1 MKPFNVDSTAPAT
14 GTGPDDV
21 LPAADAAAAA
31 DGRARRLHP
40 LVRIDYPVR
49 VVGYLFA
56 GVILGAAMLERPQ
69 PPWVWAALVV
79 WMLAWPHLVYQ
90 VALRMADSRRA
101 EQGNLALDSL
111 ALGFW
116 SAAVDFNPA
125 VVVVLFVGI
134 NTANLS
140 TGGMAGAAR
149 GVVMFVA
156 GGLLGGWQFGYE
168 FDPQLSVWSSTIGAV
183 GLVIFSGVFGFESNI
198 GVRRIIAARR
208 ELESRNRIIE
218 RQSRELEAAWKTAD
232 HERLAAEQARELAED
247 ANQTKSSFLANM
259 SHELRTPL
267 NAIIGYSEILEEEL
281 ADGDGA
287 DAALLRDVAR
297 IKGAGKHLLSLINDI
312 LDLSKIESGK
322 VEIQWEPVDLRQL
335 VEQVCSTLQ
344 PMLEANRNRLEVVV
358 DPGVSQIESDPTRL
372 RQVLLNLLSNAAKF
386 THEGRIVL
394 ELRCALDGAGVEQLH
409 VEVRDSGIG
418 MSDAQLTRLFQPF
431 VQADATTT
439 RKYGGTGLGLVIS
452 RRLCRLMGGDV
463 SVTSSPGQGSCF
475 TATFATRRPVQPPAG
490 LASPVPAAA
499 TPARAAAVLPAATEA
514 EAEVEAKADERIRA
528 LIEAAPLFLVLWRVA
543 DDTVLQVSPMCE
555 HLFGYRAD
563 ELVGQSMQKL
573 YGAHSVGGQT
583 LREALAR
590 DGAVGNHE
598 VRFLRADGAE
608 FLGRVSARALQYGGR
623 SCLIAGVAD
632 VSDLDEARR
641 ATEATSAAKSR
652 FLRSLSYSMR
662 THLTDIIGYADLL
675 AEARVNGAPPLRQV
689 DEARRIRES
698 GTRLL
703 SMLDAVLDYSRLD
716 IGELDIGCE
725 PVQLAP
731 LIDEVRLV
739 SEPLV
744 ERHGN
749 WLAVSEVPD
758 LWVSADRHRLKQA
771 LLQLISN
778 AAKFSGREEVTLQV
792 RAADGDRV
800 DIQVRDRGRGMT
812 PQALQLAL
820 APFGAAGDA
829 LPPAGGSG
837 LGLALCRRVCERM
850 GGEFIAESTP
860 GRGSRFTLRLALAQ
874 PGLLPAPAGTAAPSA
889 D

>member
-1 MKPFNVDSTAPAT
+1 MRPFNVDSTAPAT
-14 GTGPDDV
+14 STEPGHEPGV
-21 LPAADAAAAA
+21 AA
-31 DGRARRLHP
+31 GGGVGARRLHP

-49 VVGYLFA
+49 VVGYLFC
-56 GVILGAAMLERPQ
+56 GLILLAALLERPQ

-90 VALRMADSRRA
+90 LALRMADTKRA
-101 EQGNLALDSL
+101 EQRNLALDSL

-116 SAAVDFNPA
+116 SAAVSFYPA
-125 VVVVLFVGI
+125 VVIVLFVAI

-140 TGGMAGAAR
+140 TGGVAGAVR
-149 GVVMFVA
+149 GALMFAA
-156 GGLLGGWQFGYE
+156 GALLGGW
-168 FDPQLSVWSSTIGAV
+168 
-183 GLVIFSGVFGFESNI
+183 VFGFEVDLDLSVWASVVSAVGLLTFTALLGIQSNA
-198 GVRRIIAARR
+198 GVRRMIAARR
-208 ELESRNRIIE
+208 ELESRHRTIE
-218 RQSRELEAAWKTAD
+218 RQSVELEAAWKTANQ
-232 HERLAAEQARELAED
+232 ERMAAEQARQLAED

-281 ADGDGA
+281 GEGGPGA

-297 IKGAGKHLLSLINDI
+297 IKGAGKHLLGLINDV

-322 VEIQWEPVDLRQL
+322 VELHHEPVDVRQL

-344 PMLEANRNRLEVVV
+344 PLLEANRNRLHVAI
-358 DPGVSQIESDPTRL
+358 DAGVGLVETDATRM

-386 THEGRIVL
+386 THEGDIWL
-394 ELRCALDGAGVEQLH
+394 DLHCALDAAGVEHLH
-409 VEVRDSGIG
+409 VDVRDSGIG
-418 MSDAQLTRLFQPF
+418 MTQAQLARLFQPF
-431 VQADATTT
+431 VQADSTTT

-463 SVTSSPGQGSCF
+463 SASSSPGQGSCF
-475 TATFATRRPVQPPAG
+475 TATFATRKPT
-490 LASPVPAAA
+490 PAAA
-499 TPARAAAVLPAATEA
+499 GGPASASAAQAVAATAVAADAGVDSEA
-514 EAEVEAKADERIRA
+514 DARIRA
-528 LIEAAPLFLVLWRVA
+528 VIEAAPVFLVLWRVA
-543 DDTVLQVSPMCE
+543 DDTVLLVSPLCE
-555 HLFGYRAD
+555 RLFGYRAD

-573 YGAHSVGGQT
+573 YGAHSVDGAALSQ
-583 LREALAR
+583 ALAR
-590 DGAVGNHE
+590 DGAVGSHE

-608 FLGRVSARALQYGGR
+608 FLGRVSARPLQYGGR

-641 ATEATSAAKSR
+641 ATEASSVAKSR

-675 AEARVNGAPPLRQV
+675 AEAQANGARPARPV

-703 SMLDAVLDYSRLD
+703 GMLDAVLDYSQLD
-716 IGELDIGCE
+716 IGELDLVCA

-749 WLAVSEVPD
+749 WLSVAEVLPD

-771 LLQLISN
+771 LLQLVSN
-778 AAKFSGREEVTLQV
+778 AAKFSGREEVALQV
-792 RAADGDRV
+792 RVVDGDRV
-800 DIQVRDRGRGMT
+800 DLQVRDRGVGMT
-812 PQALQLAL
+812 PQALQRAL
-820 APFGAAGDA
+820 APFASATDDG

-837 LGLALCRRVCERM
+837 LGLALCRRLCERM
-850 GGEFIAESTP
+850 GGEFLAESTP

-874 PGLLPAPAGTAAPSA
+874 AAPAASDTAAA
-889 D
+889 T